1 MKLKPPDLE
10 KMCAAVR
17 EMERDRIQNM
27 LLRYGHAAAASLVSK
42 KEHVGSAG
50 DSIGWD
56 ESNSL
61 IPSRLR

>member
-1 MKLKPPDLE
+1 MKNKLDIE
-10 KMCAAVR
+10 KMCADVR
-17 EMERDRIQNM
+17 AMECDRIQNM

-42 KEHVGSAG
+42 QEHRSSVG

-56 ESNSL
+56 ESRSL